1 MFSGEFDEGPLK
13 SRWHKCCPCPSL
25 CLPCNPILTPI
36 RKLVSKAKR
45 RYVKDGF
52 DLDLVYITDRIICHG
67 FPSTGVEHIYRNPRM
82 EVARFLE
89 TKHAGHYKV
98 YNFCCEP
105 GRGYDAAIFDGR
117 VERYPFRDHGV
128 PPLETMTQF
137 CNSAKAWLDANP
149 KNVVS
154 LHCKAGK
161 GRAGIMT
168 CCLLVRLG
176 FKPSA
181 IEAMDYYD
189 ITRVT
194 NKKGLTV
201 TSQRKFVML
210 YERLWREI
218 WELPPKSNIGSFPA
232 EEYPGERYPVPDT
245 PSRNLT
251 SVEILELP
259 EKYHNQKFF
268 IRVLLGTTTKKFDH
282 EVIWSSNKIELSG
295 EGKPSDVFDV
305 DCAIQN
311 NFCVQVFHVTGSVFK
326 PKVRLCELWHN
337 TIMMDQ
343 KTHVFDFPFGELNV
357 KKKFRKSIDQMNIRL
372 GFGTRRQAVTE
383 EGIEM
388 GEIGAIVTR
397 QQPAFSTQL

>member
-1 MFSGEFDEGPLK
+1 
-13 SRWHKCCPCPSL
+13 
-25 CLPCNPILTPI
+25 
-36 RKLVSKAKR
+36 
-45 RYVKDGF
+45 
-52 DLDLVYITDRIICHG
+52 
-67 FPSTGVEHIYRNPRM
+67 VEHLYRNPRL
-82 EVARFLE
+82 EIARFLE
-89 TKHAGHYKV
+89 AKHAGHYKV

-128 PPLETMTQF
+128 PPLNTMTEF
-137 CNSAKAWLDANP
+137 CNSAKAWLDADP

-189 ITRVT
+189 NTRVT

-210 YERLWREI
+210 YERLWREV
-218 WELPPKSNIGSFPA
+218 WELPSKSNIGSFPA
-232 EEYPGERYPVPDT
+232 EAFSGERYPVPQA
-245 PSRNLT
+245 PSRHLT

-259 EKYHNQKFF
+259 EKLHNKKF
-268 IRVLLGTTTKKFDH
+268 IIKVLLGTTTKFFNH
-282 EVIWSSNKIELSG
+282 ECVWSSSELALSG
-295 EGKPSDVFDV
+295 EATPSDVFVTDCDV
-305 DCAIQN
+305 KD
-311 NFCVQVFHVTGSVFK
+311 NFCVQIFLLTGGLMK

-357 KKKFRKSIDQMNIRL
+357 KKKFRKSIDQMSLRL
-372 GFGTRRQAVTE
+372 GFGSRRQAVTE

-388 GEIGAIVTR
+388 GEIVTR
-397 QQPAFSTQL
+397 VTPAFSTQL